1 MNMEKTQDVPE
12 YEIEGLM
19 RTLKELGIKGIMEN
33 TDVIVLNHIIERG
46 YIPHHREGIISSLKE
61 NTDMEYGEIME
72 LINKWD
78 RWKKYLPSYSLKLN
92 QKLDKINREMNSIV
106 PFRYVGDR
114 LIGFVENKEKGID
127 VLDGLGNHHILLGT
141 INKENWSI
149 NWNPYWV
156 INPDVNRY
164 VVGEIKRLKENSW
177 F

>member
-92 QKLDKINREMNSIV
+92 QKLDNINREMNSIV

-114 LIGFVENKEKGID
+114 LIGFVENKNNGID

-141 INKENWSI
+141 INKNTWSI

>member
-1 MNMEKTQDVPE
+1 MEKTQDVPQH
-12 YEIEGLM
+12 EIDGLM

-92 QKLDKINREMNSIV
+92 QKLDNINRERNSIV
-106 PFRYVGDR
+106 PCRYVGDR

>member
-1 MNMEKTQDVPE
+1 MEKKQDVPE

>member
-1 MNMEKTQDVPE
+1 MNMEKTQDVPQH
-12 YEIEGLM
+12 EIDGLM

>member
-1 MNMEKTQDVPE
+1 MEKKQDVPE

-156 INPDVNRY
+156 INPYVNRY

>member
-61 NTDMEYGEIME
+61 NTDMEYGEIMD

-92 QKLDKINREMNSIV
+92 QKLDNINREMNSIV

-114 LIGFVENKEKGID
+114 LIGFVENKNNEID

-141 INKENWSI
+141 INKNTWSI

>member
-61 NTDMEYGEIME
+61 NTDMEYGEIMD

-92 QKLDKINREMNSIV
+92 QKLDNLNREMNSIV

>member
-61 NTDMEYGEIME
+61 NTDMEYGEIMD

-92 QKLDKINREMNSIV
+92 QKLDNLNREMNSIV

-141 INKENWSI
+141 INKNTWSI

>member
-46 YIPHHREGIISSLKE
+46 YIPHHREGIISSLKD
-61 NTDMEYGEIME
+61 NTDMENGEIMD

-78 RWKKYLPSYSLKLN
+78 RWKKYLPSYSLRLN
-92 QKLDKINREMNSIV
+92 QKLDNINREMNSIV

-114 LIGFVENKEKGID
+114 LIGFVENKNNEID

-141 INKENWSI
+141 INKNTWSI

>member
-1 MNMEKTQDVPE
+1 MEKTQDVPQH
-12 YEIEGLM
+12 EIDGLM

>member
-92 QKLDKINREMNSIV
+92 QKLDNINREMNSIV

-114 LIGFVENKEKGID
+114 LIGFVENKNNEID

-141 INKENWSI
+141 INKNTWSI

>member
-1 MNMEKTQDVPE
+1 MNIEKTQDVPQH
-12 YEIEGLM
+12 EINGLM
-19 RTLKELGIKGIMEN
+19 RTLKEIGIKGLMEN
-33 TDVIVLNHIIERG
+33 SSVVVLNHLVERG

>member
-61 NTDMEYGEIME
+61 NTDMEYGEIMD

-92 QKLDKINREMNSIV
+92 QKLDNLNREMNSIV

-114 LIGFVENKEKGID
+114 LIGFVENKNNEID

-141 INKENWSI
+141 INKNTWSI

>member
-1 MNMEKTQDVPE
+1 MEKTQDVPE

-114 LIGFVENKEKGID
+114 LIGFVENKNNEID

-141 INKENWSI
+141 INKNTWSI

>member
-1 MNMEKTQDVPE
+1 MNMEKTQDVPD

-61 NTDMEYGEIME
+61 NTDMEYGEIMD

-92 QKLDKINREMNSIV
+92 QKLDNLNREMNSIV

-114 LIGFVENKEKGID
+114 LIGFVENKNNEID

-141 INKENWSI
+141 INKNTWSI

>member
-46 YIPHHREGIISSLKE
+46 YIPHHREGIISSLKD
-61 NTDMEYGEIME
+61 NTDMEYGEIMD

-92 QKLDKINREMNSIV
+92 QKLDNINREMNSIV

-114 LIGFVENKEKGID
+114 LIGFVENKNNEID

-141 INKENWSI
+141 INKNTWSI

>member
-1 MNMEKTQDVPE
+1 MEKKQDVPE

-46 YIPHHREGIISSLKE
+46 YIPHHREGIISSIKE